1 MKPKLIVQENYK
13 QLIFVIL
20 AFLAMVL
27 ISSFFAAG
35 IVEKYMATTAEGILS
50 TAETLIE
57 SEFKEAEVSVFN
69 TAFSVRSRLQAGQ
82 SLAQIEQY
90 LVELTEWLKM
100 SLGDVDFISLYGVF
114 NGKFI
119 DGNRW
124 IPPEDYLPEKRP
136 WVIAAREN
144 EGKVI
149 FTVPYPDARD
159 GRMIISASLALRGTD
174 GKDYGVVSY
183 DMEFDSISEY
193 VKGLQFSKSG
203 YGMLI
208 GPDLVFIVHPDEFYL
223 GRKMQELSPGHAA
236 IVDELQRGSQI
247 SRVNLTNNQGVK
259 VVALYQKMKN
269 GWYIGIAEPMESYYR
284 DVNFMILVLSIVGA
298 ILMAILCYILIK
310 LSMAKI
316 RSDEKNKSKTSFL
329 ARMSHEIR
337 TPMNSILGMS
347 EIILRKNIS
356 GEIFEYISIIR
367 QSGNTLLSII
377 NDILD
382 FSKIESGHV
391 QIESKD
397 YSFASLIND
406 VVNVIRVRLVDKPLD
421 FFVTVDSNIPAVLQ
435 GDEARIRQILI
446 NLLNNAVKYTRQG
459 HIALDVGMK
468 RIETHKMDL
477 VFRIS
482 DTGIGIK
489 EEDMKDLFNDFIRV
503 DVDRNQGIEGTGLG
517 LTIANNLC
525 LAMGGGITVSSEYGK
540 GSVFTAAMVQTFSDD
555 RRIAWVDNPE
565 SKKIL
570 VFEERPLHGDSL
582 KSAMENLAL
591 NPVYVSDLAVFNK
604 ELGEGD
610 YAFAFVSSRYA
621 MDCIPIWGKRGN
633 SMQLIIM
640 TELGELAVYRETGSI
655 LMPIY
660 SVVLANVLNGV
671 VTKGYSSY
679 DGDAYCTFPWSK
691 ILIVDDI
698 PTNLRVAAE
707 LMAPYQMQID
717 TCQNGADAVQMVKD
731 KRYDLVFMDH
741 MMPGMDGIEA
751 VSHIRKINDA
761 DNYYQ
766 NLPVVMLTANA
777 VFGQR
782 ELFLKNGINDFLA
795 KPIEV
800 QKLNAILKRWIPE
813 SKRREA
819 NIPAASRGNEKAAP
833 VDIPGVLV
841 SRGLANTGGS
851 FAIYL
856 DILAVFSRD
865 ALERYDEIKKA
876 VEQKDYRSYTTL
888 VHALKSAGRSIGA
901 YDFGDSAA
909 ALEELGKAQLAAG
922 IAEKTPQFL
931 EDLKTLTAN
940 ISEFIAKASAAARE
954 TSSQAAETPEEI
966 DISPLHFEALKE
978 ALVNM
983 DIETVNKIMLE
994 YSVIPLDS
1002 NTKDLV
1008 NKIKEDILLFEYDKA
1023 VEKIQ
1028 AMFKEDI

>member
-1 MKPKLIVQENYK
+1 MKPRLIVQENYK
-13 QLIFVIL
+13 QLIFVVL

-57 SEFKEAEVSVFN
+57 SEFKEAEVTVLN
-69 TAFSVRSRLQAGQ
+69 TAFSVRNRLQAGG
-82 SLAQIEQY
+82 SPEGIGQY
-90 LVELTEWLKM
+90 LIELTDWLKTP
-100 SLGDVDFISLYGVF
+100 LGDTDFISLYGLFGGQFV
-114 NGKFI
+114 
-119 DGNRW
+119 DGSRW
-124 IPPEDYLPEKRP
+124 IPPEDYRPEERP
-136 WVIAAREN
+136 WVVAAREH
-144 EGKVI
+144 EGTVA

-159 GRMIISASLALRGTD
+159 GTVIISASIALRGSD
-174 GKDYGVVSY
+174 GNDYGVVSY
-183 DMEFDSISEY
+183 DMVLDSISEY
-193 VKGLQFSKSG
+193 VKGLQFSKAG
-203 YGMLI
+203 YGMLM
-208 GPDLVFIVHPDEFYL
+208 GPDFVFIAHPDEFYL
-223 GRKMQELSPGHAA
+223 GRKMQELSEGHAA
-236 IVDELQRGSQI
+236 IVDNLQTGNTRI

-259 VVALYQKMKN
+259 VVALYKKMQN
-269 GWYIGIAEPMESYYR
+269 GWYIGIADPMESYYR

-391 QIESKD
+391 QLESKD

-421 FFVTVDSNIPAVLQ
+421 FFVTADSNIPAVLQ

-459 HIALDVGMK
+459 HIALDAGMK
-468 RIETHKMDL
+468 RIGPHKLDI

-489 EEDMKDLFNDFIRV
+489 AEDMKDLFNDFIRV

-525 LAMGGGITVSSEYGK
+525 LAMEGGITVSSEYGK
-540 GSVFTAAMVQTFSDD
+540 GSVFTATMVQAFSDD

-570 VFEERPLHGDSL
+570 VLEERPLHGGFL
-582 KSAMENLAL
+582 KSAMNNLAL
-591 NPVYVSDLAVFNK
+591 NPVYAPDLAAFNK

-640 TELGELAVYRETGSI
+640 TELGEIAVYRETGSI

-679 DGDAYCTFPWSK
+679 DKEAYFTFPWSK

-717 TCQNGADAVQMVKD
+717 TCQNGADAVQMVQD
-731 KRYDLVFMDH
+731 KRYDLIFMDH

-751 VSHIRKINDA
+751 VSLIRKSNNA

-766 NLPVVMLTANA
+766 NLPIVMLTANA

-782 ELFLKNGINDFLA
+782 EIFLKNGVNDFLA

-819 NIPAASRGNEKAAP
+819 NTTITASRADSEKVASME
-833 VDIPGVLV
+833 IPGVQV
-841 SRGLANTGGS
+841 SRGLANTGGT
-851 FAIYL
+851 FAVYL
-856 DILAVFSRD
+856 DILAVFCRD
-865 ALERYDEIKKA
+865 SQERSGELQEA
-876 VEQKDYRSYTTL
+876 VEKKDYRSYTTL

-909 ALEELGKAQLAAG
+909 ALEELGKAQDAVG

-931 EDLKTLTAN
+931 ENLKTLTTT
-940 ISEFIAKASAAARE
+940 ISEFIAQASAAAR
-954 TSSQAAETPEEI
+954 ETPEEI
-966 DISPLHFEALKE
+966 DISALHFEALKE

-994 YSVIPLDS
+994 YSMMPLDS
-1002 NTKDLV
+1002 HTKDLV

-1028 AMFKEDI
+1028 GMFKEE